1 MSTWSAS
8 CSPRC
13 ASSAPRRC
21 SPESAPSCRG
31 RTNRPP
37 AIPGYIPVWGEVQE
51 DHIQIRPRRRFFPV
65 DILDVIGPAV
75 QIDPKTIAELI
86 DVDLL
91 PVPIPEPDPIGPVA
105 LNPQPLPPSPVP
117 TRFRSPWSA

>member
-1 MSTWSAS
+1 MRSERIT
-8 CSPRC
+8 
-13 ASSAPRRC
+13 
-21 SPESAPSCRG
+21 
-31 RTNRPP
+31 
-37 AIPGYIPVWGEVQE
+37 
-51 DHIQIRPRRRFFPV
+51 IQIRPRRRFFPV

-91 PVPIPEPDPIGPVA
+91 PVPIPEPDPIGPVV
-105 LNPQPLPPSPVP
+105 PSRSPPSPVP